1 MLLLDEPTNFLDM
14 AAREA
19 LTRFIQAYDGTI
31 LFVSHDEYF
40 IQQTATRIIAF
51 ENQALIEK

>member
-1 MLLLDEPTNFLDM
+1 M